1 MRTARFPL
9 FVKIGLPGALALF
22 VPGAIG
28 VALNAQPSSDAS
40 TDAGTETARAAL
52 NRALQEEKRVRAKA
66 ESLQRQAAG
75 ARQAADATA
84 RQAAAMAAR
93 IQQSEAAIAT
103 GEARLALIARK
114 RAVLKARLAQRQE
127 PIVHLTA
134 ALQTISRRPLVLS
147 LFQPGSLR
155 DLVYTRAVL
164 SSALPQVEQ
173 RTAALRADLDRSR
186 ALEREAL
193 QAIDA
198 LRADENQWGARRK
211 QLATLETQQRLTS
224 RKAGALAA
232 RETDRALALAE
243 KSTDLDA
250 LVGVL
255 DKAADRRRLLAELPG
270 PILRPPR
277 PEKSQVVPAD
287 KGGNTSQSDRS
298 GTTAMAGPRG
308 YILPVTGRIV
318 SGFGATLPSGLRSE
332 GIRLAPRAMAQVV
345 APASGRIAFAGPYR
359 GYGRIVIIEHEGGWT
374 SLVTGLL
381 RVDAKVGDSVVA
393 GAPLGVAG
401 SGNPVI
407 SLELRQDGKTFN
419 PLEFLD
425 GGR

>member
-9 FVKIGLPGALALF
+9 FVKIGLLGALALF

-84 RQAAAMAAR
+84 RQVAAMAAR

-134 ALQTISRRPLVLS
+134 ALQTLSRRPLVLS

-198 LRADENQWGARRK
+198 
-211 QLATLETQQRLTS
+211 
-224 RKAGALAA
+224 
-232 RETDRALALAE
+232 
-243 KSTDLDA
+243 
-250 LVGVL
+250 
-255 DKAADRRRLLAELPG
+255 
-270 PILRPPR
+270 
-277 PEKSQVVPAD
+277 
-287 KGGNTSQSDRS
+287 
-298 GTTAMAGPRG
+298 
-308 YILPVTGRIV
+308 
-318 SGFGATLPSGLRSE
+318 
-332 GIRLAPRAMAQVV
+332 
-345 APASGRIAFAGPYR
+345 
-359 GYGRIVIIEHEGGWT
+359 
-374 SLVTGLL
+374 
-381 RVDAKVGDSVVA
+381 
-393 GAPLGVAG
+393 
-401 SGNPVI
+401 
-407 SLELRQDGKTFN
+407 
-419 PLEFLD
+419 
-425 GGR
+425 